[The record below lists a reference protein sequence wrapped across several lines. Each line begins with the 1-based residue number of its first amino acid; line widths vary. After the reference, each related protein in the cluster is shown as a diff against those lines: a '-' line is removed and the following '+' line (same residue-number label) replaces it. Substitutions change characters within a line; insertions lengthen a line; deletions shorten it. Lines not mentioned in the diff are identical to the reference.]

1 MCSIAPLLDLVFSD
15 IHADIDALDAI
26 LGMASSHEF
35 KQRYGEFSRII
46 NLGDILE
53 RGIHPKEVLSKLKS
67 LQETYPVHSVMGNHD
82 EGFLYNR
89 LVSASSVESLDAHAK
104 LTRDDISFFRE
115 NDDGTFGN
123 QEFIDKKHGLF
134 CVHGGP
140 LDPKK
145 ITPQNAHDEAWLYQ
159 RSWQRLT
166 EEDFEFF
173 TYAGYHYKPSSAFSE
188 ASKHV
193 RDHIILC
200 GHQHQESV
208 VMQDGGIHYL
218 YPALKPIR
226 EKVSGKMLEKRE
238 VEIDSSNNYL
248 IRLGIGGPQGH
259 YVQNSEVPHFAV
271 IQDEPRKVI
280 LFAIHP

>member
-1 MCSIAPLLDLVFSD
+1 MDLIFSD
-15 IHADIDALDAI
+15 IHADIAALDSI
-26 LGMASSHEF
+26 LSTASSAEF
-35 KQRYGEFSRII
+35 KKKYGEFSRII

-53 RGIHPKEVLSKLKS
+53 RGVHPKEVLSRLKS
-67 LQETYPVHSVMGNHD
+67 LQETFPLYSVMGNHD

-89 LVSASSVESLDAHAK
+89 LVSASSIESMDAHAK
-104 LTRDDISFFRE
+104 LDQDDLSFFKE

-123 QEFIDKKHGLF
+123 QEFIDKKNGLF

-145 ITPQNAHDEAWLYQ
+145 ITPKNAQDDAWLYQ

-173 TYAGYHYKPSSAFSE
+173 TYAGYHYKPSSAFDE
-188 ASKHV
+188 ASRYVKN
-193 RDHIILC
+193 HIILC

-218 YPALKPIR
+218 YPNLKPAR
-226 EKVSGKMLEKRE
+226 EKIAGRVLEKRE
-238 VEIDSSNNYL
+238 IDIDGSNNYL
-248 IRLGIGGPQGH
+248 VRLGIGGPEGH
-259 YVQNSEVPHFAV
+259 YVKNSEVPHFAI
-271 IQDEPRKVI
+271 IQHDPRKVI
-280 LFAIHP
+280 LFALRS